1 MRQTIMLMAACA
13 ALLAGCTNE
22 VGESLGID
30 TPIQVTASVEGI
42 MTTRAENT
50 KDNLDNFGLYI
61 KDKDDSYTS
70 NYGGE
75 NIEVSKLE
83 GESVWTLANE
93 VLYQGSGQ
101 TYFAYAPHADAEDID
116 ENMILSFSVQ
126 ADQST
131 GTNMQASDLLYDQ
144 GGTVGSANLSVTFS
158 HKLSKLTV
166 TLQKE
171 ENLTED
177 VTFNAVTLQGTK
189 LGTTLNLTD
198 GTLGEASGTAADIT
212 MCPATTANTY
222 ECILVPQEATYSVL
236 INATVGGEQKT
247 YVYTPSAAYTF
258 EPDQSYTLA
267 LKVKKADEPTAIE
280 GIDVKGWDESLALG
294 DGEATEPD
302 YTIDAEGHY
311 TVRTAKGLLAWA
323 KEANQI
329 GSFDGINCTLAADI
343 DMTGQ
348 SWTGLYRQYYGT
360 FDGNGHTITGLND
373 CLVYNNR
380 GTIRNVTLVNPKVN
394 APSNVK
400 AAAVAGTN
408 YGLIENCHVVGGSVK
423 GIWYNAGGIAGQN
436 EGGTIRACSSS
447 ATVTLD
453 GYTYGAGGIA
463 GSNFGTVLA
472 CYATGKVTASGIQ
485 NGAIVG
491 ENDYDGTTTACYWSG
506 ESAQGV
512 GYGSEEGVTKVE
524 GSVTWATAMTDMNAA
539 LTDAGS
545 TYLWTTNMGGET
557 GNRPLVIR
565 WLSSPGRG
573 PKPRLDEGQNLTM
586 VR

>member
-13 ALLAGCTNE
+13 ALLASCTNE
-22 VGESLGID
+22 EMNEGLGID

-50 KDNLDNFGLYI
+50 KDNLDNFGLSI
-61 KDKDDSYTS
+61 KDGQSYTG
-70 NYGGE
+70 NYAGE
-75 NIEVSKLE
+75 NIKVT
-83 GESVWTLANE
+83 GNNTDGWTFSDNKT
-93 VLYQGSGQ
+93 VLYKGSGQ
-101 TYFAYAPHADAEDID
+101 TYFAYAPYQSIEAGAT
-116 ENMILSFSVQ
+116 SVDFTVET
-126 ADQST
+126 DQS
-131 GTNMQASDLLYDQ
+131 GSEYMQASDLLYAA
-144 GGTVGSANLSVTFS
+144 GSVTSPELTINFS
-158 HKLSKLTV
+158 HKLCKLTV
-166 TLQKE
+166 KLQ
-171 ENLTED
+171 TEAGLSG
-177 VTFNAVTLQGTK
+177 TISYEHLYLQGC
-189 LGTTLNLTD
+189 LPTTSLNLTD
-198 GTLGEASGTAADIT
+198 GTLSEAKGKAIDTEMWHNEESG
-212 MCPATTANTY
+212 TY
-222 ECILVPQEATYSVL
+222 ECILVPQTVKYSVV
-236 INATVGGEQKT
+236 IDANVNNSPKS
-247 YVYTPSAAYTF
+247 YVYTPANAYEF
-258 EPDQSYTLA
+258 KSNNSYTLT
-267 LKVKKADEPTAIE
+267 LTIKEQDVQSEINSIKVA
-280 GIDVKGWDESLALG
+280 GWG
-294 DGEATEPD
+294 DGKDIALEDGEIGD
-302 YTIDAEGHY
+302 GYSYDASTNTY
-311 TVRTAKGLLAWA
+311 TVSSAKGLLAWA

-524 GSVTWATAMTDMNAA
+524 GSVTWATAMNKMNEALKTD
-539 LTDAGS
+539 GS
-545 TYLWTTNMGGET
+545 TYRWKVYEGDET
-557 GNRPLVIR
+557 GNRPLVIVTR
-565 WLSSPGRG
+565 
-573 PKPRLDEGQNLTM
+573 
-586 VR
+586 